1 MADSKISDLPDG
13 AGSVSTVAMVAA
25 VISGITKRV
34 TLANIIALI
43 TKSDIGLGNV
53 DNTSDST
60 KLAAFLAAIR
70 NGVNSA
76 GDDLNKLYNIAL
88 GCAKLAE
95 SQNFTKSQRV
105 TPVAL
110 SYAAGSFA
118 VDFALSNN
126 FSIALT
132 ENSTLSNPINLE
144 VYVGQSGQITVT
156 QNASVAKTLDFGSY
170 WKNVDGSVPTVS
182 TTLSAVNLI
191 AYYVNAGNH
200 ISFSLI
206 KHGVE

>member
-95 SQNFTKSQRV
+95 TQSFTKSQRV

-132 ENSTLSNPINLE
+132 ENSTLSNPTNL
-144 VYVGQSGQITVT
+144 VAGQSGQITVT

-170 WKNVDGSVPTVS
+170 WKSADGSAPTVS

-191 AYYVNAGNH
+191 AYYVNSTNH

-206 KHGVE
+206 KHGAE